1 MSKRER
7 QAYRQGQKDMLK
19 ILASMVLFGALFI
32 AALIKAGIY
41 VI

>member
-7 QAYRQGQKDMLK
+7 QAYRQGQKDMFK
-19 ILASMVLFGALFI
+19 IMASMALFGIVFI

>member
-7 QAYRQGQKDMLK
+7 QAYRQGQKAMAGT
-19 ILASMVLFGALFI
+19 ILAIMGWTSI
-32 AALIKAGIY
+32 AIIALIKAGIY

>member
-1 MSKRER
+1 MSTREEK
-7 QAYRQGQKDMLK
+7 AYKEGKKAAVETMLA
-19 ILASMVLFGALFI
+19 ITAWAGIII

>member
-7 QAYRQGQKDMLK
+7 QAYRQGQKAAVET
-19 ILASMVLFGALFI
+19 ILAITAWAGIII